1 MHAPDRWAFD
11 DREIMTDT
19 TWATLRQL
27 LVDRYDELRVRL
39 SRRLGS
45 EDLASESLHE
55 TYLRLDRDDA
65 LGPVRSPAAYLLK
78 TALNVALDT
87 CRSNARHLKRYE
99 IAEILDIP
107 DDAPGPARDAEA
119 RLRLQHLERIVA
131 ELPWRQRSILIS
143 ARLQEIP
150 HRQIA
155 ERLGIST
162 RMVQMELKAAL
173 EFCEERLEEK

>member
-1 MHAPDRWAFD
+1 MS
-11 DREIMTDT
+11 ET
-19 TWATLRQL
+19 TWAALRQL
-27 LVDRYDELRVRL
+27 LVDRYDEFRIRL

-45 EDLASESLHE
+45 EDLASETLHE

-65 LGPVRSPAAYLLK
+65 LGPIRSPAAYLMQ
-78 TALNVALDT
+78 TAINVAMDT
-87 CRSNARHLKRYE
+87 CRSEARRLKRFE

-119 RLRLQHLERIVA
+119 RLRLQRLERIVA
-131 ELPWRQRSILIS
+131 ELPWRQRSILIA
-143 ARLQEIP
+143 ARFKETP

-162 RMVQMELKAAL
+162 RMVQMELKTAL
-173 EFCEERLEEK
+173 EYCEERLDEKK